1 MNLLEEIAAAKQDL
15 EAAEQRYEEATGP
28 WVEVAAYQLQAAQA
42 RLDLLLREAKER
54 AVSA

>member
-1 MNLLEEIAAAKQDL
+1 MSLLDEIAAAKRDL
-15 EAAEQRYEEATGP
+15 AAAEQQYQEATGP
-28 WVEVAAYQLQAAQA
+28 WVDVAAYQLQAARA